1 MTQPFP
7 FLLLPHAW
15 ASRNR
20 VRRGEKGDALRGLV
34 FGSIG
39 VLVSGAL
46 FYGAYWVTS
55 QLAAYEEFGDYLL
68 RLGLSWLF
76 LSFLAF
82 LAFSGVVTA
91 LSTFFLSD
99 DLRLIMAGPVSS
111 SRLFLARFTRTVGS
125 ASWMVVIFMAPVL
138 IGVGLSLHAVR
149 GQRLPGAARTRSPDA
164 DGIGLC
170 CGSRAPPQVH
180 SAGAVAAR

>member
-1 MTQPFP
+1 MTQPFL

-20 VRRGEKGDALRGLV
+20 VRRREKGDALRGIV
-34 FGSIG
+34 FGTIG
-39 VLVSGAL
+39 VLVAGAL

-55 QLAAYEEFGDYLL
+55 QLSAYEEFGDYLL

-99 DLRLIMAGPVSS
+99 DLRLLMASPVSAR
-111 SRLFLARFTRTVGS
+111 RLFFARFALPLLPSLAILAIVTLFNLVGN
-125 ASWMVVIFMAPVL
+125 
-138 IGVGLSLHAVR
+138 GLR
-149 GQRLPGAARTRSPDA
+149 DA
-164 DGIGLC
+164 MDPKL
-170 CGSRAPPQVH
+170 RE
-180 SAGAVAAR
+180 